1 MVSSFHASSHLA
13 NVVMYECGY
22 SAAGHAPRPALGRDP
37 EEPAVQHAGHLQTE
51 GGERD
56 GGLHPAQ
63 RILLPHSP
71 HQRQPQVRS
80 GDCDCLAQAQVPS
93 PNQLS

>member
-1 MVSSFHASSHLA
+1 MISLFHASSHPA
-13 NVVMYECGY
+13 NVVMYDCGY

-71 HQRQPQVRS
+71 HQHQPQVRS
-80 GDCDCLAQAQVPS
+80 RL
-93 PNQLS
+93 